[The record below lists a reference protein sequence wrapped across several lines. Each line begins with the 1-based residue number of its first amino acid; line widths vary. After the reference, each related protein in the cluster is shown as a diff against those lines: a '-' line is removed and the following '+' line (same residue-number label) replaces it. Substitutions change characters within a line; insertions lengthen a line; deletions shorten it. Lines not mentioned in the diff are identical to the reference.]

1 MRGKS
6 RISSRLAHLIMSY
19 AQLWFSPFSA
29 ISAAVAICDIV
40 AGFRENVNIK
50 SVNDEFFERFPGTF
64 VL

>member
-1 MRGKS
+1 
-6 RISSRLAHLIMSY
+6 MSY

-50 SVNDEFFERFPGTF
+50 SVNDELFERFPGTF